1 MRDEIQAEALVRNLP
16 VFSKFPQLS
25 ALSSGHMLNFT
36 AISNEIGVTAA
47 TIREYYQVLADT
59 FLGFMLPSW
68 RKSVQRQ
75 PVATAKFYYFDLGV
89 RNALIQNYH
98 IPDKTELFG
107 HAFEHFIAMELRAYL
122 SYTRQKLPLSYWH
135 TKHGYEV
142 DFIIGDQIAIEV
154 KSTTQIQSKH
164 LKSLRMLQQENICQQ
179 YFLVSCDAFACQ
191 TEGVLCLP
199 WQTFLSRLW
208 EGELL

>member
-1 MRDEIQAEALVRNLP
+1 MRNLP

-107 HAFEHFIAMELRAYL
+107 HAFEHFIAMELSAYL

-208 EGELL
+208 AGELL